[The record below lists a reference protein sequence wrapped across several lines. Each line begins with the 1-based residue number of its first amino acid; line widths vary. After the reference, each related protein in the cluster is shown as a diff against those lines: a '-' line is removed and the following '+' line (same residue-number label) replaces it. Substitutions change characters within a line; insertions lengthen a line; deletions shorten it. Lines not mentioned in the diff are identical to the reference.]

1 MVRIYIAPSCQTT
14 IVRPGRRPLWL
25 NVLCNT
31 IGEVVSSTGRE
42 DMRVGPCCLDP
53 SATTLSGRPT
63 ETLWLHRAVFGMER
77 VAFGGLRHA
86 EENSMC

>member
-53 SATTLSGRPT
+53 SATTLSGR
-63 ETLWLHRAVFGMER
+63 AVFGMER